1 MCPRRINDVNNQRHN
16 RCGYRVMFLVVLFS
30 CLIFIQTSRGISEPI
45 EMDQSLR
52 VTSNESL
59 SYIDENLIIEGN
71 IEVRN
76 DALLL
81 FQDCNIT
88 LLWSQME
95 GKPNILVSD
104 NGVLR
109 LENST
114 VWVRLDTE
122 HYVSTSG
129 EITIQD
135 QAKLIVDN
143 STIQSTDNFFMW
155 IRDNASVNFSGS
167 TFSGKAPKSSMH
179 WFIEELM
186 PEGAISE
193 LHDDYYIYVMENAVF
208 SAGDSVLGV
217 VDLSDDT
224 ECNIANS
231 RIALLSPYSSKET
244 LCTMSE
250 IIILSTSQRN
260 ASFTF
265 TGTLSGYYERFVLEE
280 ELGSD
285 KEGNLLLM
293 NCSIEKIRLSL
304 IDCKSEFKDAEVW
317 QLTVSGGE
325 TRISDSEI
333 TIANLYYGDATI
345 TDSVIP
351 YLLGNCR
358 DGKLRVSGCECPW
371 VNLLGYNIDGVDH
384 IWAEFNDTEIGD
396 CVINYMSI
404 VEEADFFFR
413 DVSLKNIK
421 MKSAQ
426 RFNLIVDNLIIE
438 NSTTITS
445 LGSYPIVLRGAV
457 EFLRQELKVHQ
468 YAILRREYQIQVL
481 EKGIPAPEKLVELHK
496 GSEMIA
502 TATTDQCGL
511 VFFNVSWSEGRTPG
525 VYVYDEQINDV
536 AEELTLLVEGVEIK
550 IGVLSDTPV
559 AVELN
564 EQQLPLI
571 YPLIITTALV
581 LSIALMFRWK
591 RL

>member
-1 MCPRRINDVNNQRHN
+1 MAV
-16 RCGYRVMFLVVLFS
+16 LVS
-30 CLIFIQTSRGISEPI
+30 CLVFNQTGSCTGESI
-45 EMDQSLR
+45 EMDQTLR
-52 VTSNESL
+52 VTGNENL
-59 SYIDENLIIEGN
+59 SYSGENLVIDGN

-76 DALLL
+76 DAQLL
-81 FQDCNIT
+81 FKDCNIT

-114 VWVRLDTE
+114 LWVRLDTE

-129 EITIQD
+129 ESTIQD

-143 STIQSTDNFFMW
+143 STIQSTDSFFMW
-155 IRDNASVNFSGS
+155 IRDDASVDFYGS
-167 TFSGKAPKSSMH
+167 RFSGKAPESSMH

-186 PEGAISE
+186 PEAVISE
-193 LHDDYYIYVMENAVF
+193 LHDDYNIYVMENAVF
-208 SAGDSVLGV
+208 SAVGSVLGV

-224 ECNIANS
+224 KCDISNS

-265 TGTLSGYYERFVLEE
+265 TGTISGYYESFILEE
-280 ELGSD
+280 VLGSD
-285 KEGNLLLM
+285 KEGNLRLM
-293 NCSIEKIRLSL
+293 DCSIDKVRLSL
-304 IDCKSEFKDAEVW
+304 IECKSEFKDAEVW

-333 TIANLYYGDATI
+333 TIANLYYGDVTI

-371 VNLLGYNIDGVDH
+371 VSLTGYNMVGVEY
-384 IWAEFNDTEIGD
+384 IWAEFNDTEIED
-396 CVINYMSI
+396 CVINFMSI
-404 VEEADFFFR
+404 VDEADIFFR

-426 RFNLIVDNLIIE
+426 RFNLVVDNLIIE

-445 LGSYPIVLRGAV
+445 LGSYPINLRGKV

-502 TATTDQCGL
+502 TATTDQSGL

-536 AEELTLLVEGVEIK
+536 AEELTLLVEDVEIK

-564 EQQLPLI
+564 EHQLPLI
-571 YPLIITTALV
+571 YPLIITAALV

>member
-1 MCPRRINDVNNQRHN
+1 MAVLLSCFVFNQTS
-16 RCGYRVMFLVVLFS
+16 CGY
-30 CLIFIQTSRGISEPI
+30 SEPI
-45 EMDQSLR
+45 EMDQTLR
-52 VTSNESL
+52 VTGNEHLSYSDESL
-59 SYIDENLIIEGN
+59 VIDGN
-71 IEVRN
+71 IEVYDN
-76 DALLL
+76 ASLV
-81 FQDCNIT
+81 FHDCNVT
-88 LLWSQME
+88 LLWSQIE

-155 IRDNASVNFSGS
+155 IRNDASVNFSGS
-167 TFSGKAPKSSMH
+167 KFSGKASESSMH

-186 PEGAISE
+186 PEGVISE
-193 LHDDYYIYVMENAVF
+193 LHDDYNIYVMENAVF
-208 SAGDSVLGV
+208 SAVDSVLGV

-224 ECNIANS
+224 ECDIANS
-231 RIALLSPYSSKET
+231 RIALLSPYSSKKT
-244 LCTMSE
+244 ICNMSE

-260 ASFTF
+260 ASFAF
-265 TGTLSGYYERFVLEE
+265 TGTLSGYYESFVLEE

-285 KEGNLLLM
+285 KEGNLRLM
-293 NCSIEKIRLSL
+293 NCSIEKVRLSL
-304 IDCKSEFKDAEVW
+304 IDCKSEFTDAEVW
-317 QLTVSGGE
+317 QLTISGGE

-371 VNLLGYNIDGVDH
+371 VSLTGYNMDGVEY
-384 IWAEFNDTEIGD
+384 IWAEFNDTEIED
-396 CVINYMSI
+396 CVINFMSI
-404 VEEADFFFR
+404 VDEADIFFR
-413 DVSLKNIK
+413 DVSLHNIR

-426 RFNLIVDNLIIE
+426 RFNLVVDNLIVE

-445 LGSYPIVLRGAV
+445 LGSYPINLRGKV

-481 EKGIPAPEKLVELHK
+481 EKGIPAPEKYVELYK
-496 GSEMIA
+496 GTEIIA
-502 TATTDQCGL
+502 TATTDQSGL

-525 VYVYDEQINDV
+525 VYVYDELIYDV
-536 AEELTLLVEGVEIK
+536 GEELTILVEGVELD

-559 AVELN
+559 VIELK
-564 EQQLPLI
+564 ESKLPQI
-571 YPLIITTALV
+571 YAYTIITVLV
-581 LSIALMFRWK
+581 LYVAMILSRK
-591 RL
+591 RF